1 MKKTFILT
9 LFMMLCSLAF
19 AQNAGQN
26 SYDWGEFNYH
36 NYPTTEHVFAT
47 LTLDGEA
54 AGNIQNYE
62 IAPFCGTELRGD
74 AVKALD
80 VNGKYVFWFSVY
92 GGNAEEPETITFKLY
107 DYATGTLF
115 DNVSETTVT
124 YGNNNGVNIGSY
136 AEPIVINFNHVAE
149 VADVKYG
156 SLAKAV
162 EVAAAGQ
169 TVKVIN
175 DVVLAKGL
183 VVEKNL
189 TFDLN
194 GKAITATEGVY
205 PVIRIQNEANVTV
218 TGNGSITNATDYV
231 FVLGDTNIATSG
243 YLTIENGTFLG
254 GTSVASVTKGNLTI
268 NGGEFSVNP
277 YQGTV
282 YTYLIN
288 CYDASYKNGTAT
300 VAIKG
305 GTFYNW
311 NPENNAAEGEGTNF
325 CPQTP
330 VRYIAVEDP
339 ANTFTVKEGAWIA
352 QIEDGTK
359 FQTLAAAVK
368 AAPVGTTVT
377 LLESATGAGVEIDR
391 DVTINFGGFTYTFNE
406 GVGSK
411 GTTTLGF
418 QILKDSNVTL
428 KNGTLTSTAVT
439 EGKEVKVLVQ
449 NYANLTL
456 KDMNLVDNTDYIQ
469 YALSNNSG
477 NVSIEG
483 NTNITTDA
491 VAFDVYDYTSA
502 GYTVPTV
509 NVTTTGIITGA
520 IEVSESINGNLNIS
534 SGKFTAEI
542 KEAWCAEGY
551 IPTGLVNGYYS
562 VKEGAY
568 VARNMTTGQGY
579 ETLPAAVDAAA
590 AGNIINL
597 LADVT
602 LTSRYTITKAVTIDG
617 DGHSIIADNNFAK
630 DFLISVNSSNVTLKN
645 VVLNSNNSKSK
656 NINVY
661 CAQNVVF
668 DNVSIINATGGY
680 AALTVNGSTLTTKTS
695 FKALGNAIAIDIDNG
710 SGVTSAFGLTV
721 EEGTVYDLGNKTVK
735 FASKAVNDV
744 TGAVDA
750 EGNPYFAAMDN
761 AYFYTNAQIN
771 SRITAYSNGLTLLAD
786 VTVNSS
792 SFEVKG
798 TLGLNGNDLVIA
810 EGKKMKVS
818 AKTII
823 KDFGSVEGEI
833 VLTNASATLT
843 APEGLD
849 VTTSV
854 ENHIV
859 YYKDGVYSSVLPV
872 AETGGKPYATLAD
885 AVEAA
890 EADKTV
896 TVLRD
901 ATSASVVIDKK
912 LTIDLNGKAITA
924 AENVYPVIRIQNGA
938 NVTVTGEGS
947 ITNATDYVFVLGAS
961 DKTSAG
967 YLTIENGTFLGGTTV
982 ASVTKGNLTINGGD
996 FSVNPYQGNYAYLI
1010 NCFDASYKNGTAT
1023 VAITGGTFH
1032 NWNPENNAAEGEGT
1046 NFCPKGYKAF
1056 EGENETY
1063 TVSVILPEVDVTN
1076 IKETLTDE
1084 DPDLTFA
1091 LNFAIK
1097 DIDKLTESYLED
1109 LFDKYGK
1116 HYVDYVLTIE
1126 GMNGENGT
1134 VTFNANGGANGY
1146 LAGQYD
1152 GWSENWVTVPFE
1164 NVVVK
1169 NGESFY
1175 IMEYAAKLMDKPGL
1189 RFTLA
1194 EIAEIVQNFDCGV
1207 YFTNEFL
1214 VANPNLKVTLELKV
1228 FTEENGVKVDNIDV
1242 AKNVFEVSGIEA
1254 IVSATG
1260 KQTQYC
1266 AKLATAIETA
1276 SAGAT
1281 VTLLRNVESSDIIA
1295 INKDLTIDL
1304 SGKTV
1309 EGKSNRLF
1317 RITETAE
1324 VTAAKVTIENGTI
1337 KNNVSG
1343 GRCIETRTGDVTLNL
1358 NKVELIAETG
1368 ASQPLTV
1375 GGSGE
1380 NIAVKVTSST
1390 ISAGTG
1396 YGITTF
1402 NPAVVTLDD
1411 TEVTGYSA
1419 LNIKVASSSLGSAGS
1434 VFNIENGSVLVG
1446 INNAAEGETNSFC
1459 VVMVEDKNITIN
1471 VKDSELKAVAT
1482 NNPQSIFG
1490 IGNEISNTAVTG
1502 LEVNVDEETTLILV
1516 GEKAVILGLN
1526 DDQVLGDNLIIVPDA
1541 YKDQL
1546 NAEAWAT
1553 IPAGEGFV
1561 QVCEA
1566 VASVN
1571 ETYYATLQAAVDAAD
1586 GDDDVVVLVA
1596 DATGSGVVINKNVTI
1611 DFNDHTYT
1619 ANEGVGS
1626 TGTETLGFQILKN
1639 NTVTL
1644 KGGTFVAG
1652 EGILML
1658 VQNYASLNVV
1668 DMNLDGT
1675 SEAVQYVLSNNSGTV
1690 NISGAT
1696 NITASANGVAFDV
1709 YDYTSAGY
1717 PVPTV
1722 NVATTG
1728 TITGKIEVS
1737 TSIAN
1742 NLTITGGTYTVNVD
1756 AYCADGYACNK
1767 DGENYKVAKSN
1778 VAKIGTTEYLTLAQ
1792 AVAAATDGQKVE
1804 LLRSVE
1810 NGAGVV
1816 IDKNITIDFNG
1827 KTYKFKSGVGS
1838 TGTESNGFQILKENT
1853 VTLQNGALEVN
1864 EIFSHNFYILVQNYA
1879 NLTVNNMKLDGTYL
1893 DKWSKVET
1901 DQDSYVLSN
1910 NSGTV
1915 NIIGATNITANND
1928 GNKAFA
1934 FDVCDKQPYANP
1946 VVTVKT
1952 TGKISGNIEVSEGLT
1967 DNLHIQGG
1975 TYTLDVQTWCDEGY
1989 FSFANDDNT
1998 LWTVSGPYV
2007 AKIED
2012 ENGNETYYATLQA
2025 AVDAADGDDDVVV
2038 LVADATGSGV
2048 VINKNVTIDFNDHT
2062 YTANEGVGSTG
2073 TETLGFQILK
2083 NNTVTLKGGT
2093 FVAGEGILMLVQ
2105 NYASLNVVDMNLD
2118 GTSEAVQ
2125 YVLSNNSGTV
2135 NISGA
2140 TNITASAN
2148 GVAFDVCKYASYAV
2162 PTVNVETTGTIT
2174 GAIEVSEAIKYN
2186 LNISAGT
2193 FTNEIMKDWCH
2204 KAYVP
2209 TQNADATWTVRLGN
2223 FVAEVKDQVKARYE
2237 TIAEAIARANN
2248 EEGAQTINV
2257 LADNTTSTSAVVTND
2272 LTLNLNGKAITA
2284 VEDIYPVIRI
2294 QNNANVTITGN
2305 GSITNADDYVFV
2317 LGDANIEKSGYLTI
2331 ENGTFL
2337 GGTTVASVTKGN
2349 LTINGGDFSVNPYQG
2364 NYAYLINCYD
2374 ASYKNGTATVAIKGG
2389 TFHNWN
2395 PENNAAEGE
2404 GTNFCAAGYAAKET
2418 SSNVWTVVSAQRH
2431 MLANGWNWYSSYIA
2445 SDNLFEQLKNELAT
2459 SCIQIKNHETYYNG
2473 SIDNWVGNLNAISVK
2488 EMYMIKLNKDEDIFT
2503 EGPIANPAEQKI
2515 EICKKWNWIGYP
2527 MTEAMSVKEA
2537 LADLKAN
2544 DGDIIKAH
2552 NGAFTTFIDGYG
2564 WVEIPGASNILNS
2577 MEPGNGYM
2585 YYSYADVNKAFNYSY
2600 PTSTS
2605 RSAAK
2610 ANVTAENNHWVA
2622 NASAFANNMTIVAAL
2637 NVEGVEMGEGVEVAA
2652 FVNGE
2657 VRGSARPFYV
2667 ESIDSYVMF
2676 LSVYGNDQEEVTFK
2690 YIDLY
2695 TEEEYTLNNK
2705 VAYADNAI
2713 IGSIAEPMTLCYGT
2727 MGIGENAANTI
2738 SLYPNPTTTNAAIS
2752 FETVCDVVEVFNSLG
2767 VRVAEYRNVDSIDGL
2782 EAAGV
2787 YVIRVTNGETV
2798 QNCRLI
2804 VK

>member
-47 LTLDGEA
+47 LTLDSVA

-74 AVKALD
+74 AVKALN

-205 PVIRIQNEANVTV
+205 PVIRIQNGANVTV
-218 TGNGSITNATDYV
+218 TGEGSITNATDYV
-231 FVLGDTNIATSG
+231 FVLGSADKETAGNLA
-243 YLTIENGTFLG
+243 IENGTFLG

-268 NGGEFSVNP
+268 NGGDFSVNP
-277 YQGTV
+277 YQGN
-282 YTYLIN
+282 YAYLIN
-288 CYDASYKNGTAT
+288 CFDANYKNETAT

-305 GTFYNW
+305 GTFHNW

-359 FQTLAAAVK
+359 FQTLAAAVE
-368 AAPVGTTVT
+368 AAPEGTTVT
-377 LLESATGAGVEIDR
+377 LLESATGAGV
-391 DVTINFGGFTYTFNE
+391 
-406 GVGSK
+406 
-411 GTTTLGF
+411 
-418 QILKDSNVTL
+418 
-428 KNGTLTSTAVT
+428 
-439 EGKEVKVLVQ
+439 
-449 NYANLTL
+449 
-456 KDMNLVDNTDYIQ
+456 
-469 YALSNNSG
+469 
-477 NVSIEG
+477 
-483 NTNITTDA
+483 
-491 VAFDVYDYTSA
+491 
-502 GYTVPTV
+502 
-509 NVTTTGIITGA
+509 
-520 IEVSESINGNLNIS
+520 
-534 SGKFTAEI
+534 
-542 KEAWCAEGY
+542 
-551 IPTGLVNGYYS
+551 
-562 VKEGAY
+562 
-568 VARNMTTGQGY
+568 
-579 ETLPAAVDAAA
+579 
-590 AGNIINL
+590 
-597 LADVT
+597 
-602 LTSRYTITKAVTIDG
+602 
-617 DGHSIIADNNFAK
+617 
-630 DFLISVNSSNVTLKN
+630 
-645 VVLNSNNSKSK
+645 
-656 NINVY
+656 
-661 CAQNVVF
+661 
-668 DNVSIINATGGY
+668 
-680 AALTVNGSTLTTKTS
+680 
-695 FKALGNAIAIDIDNG
+695 
-710 SGVTSAFGLTV
+710 
-721 EEGTVYDLGNKTVK
+721 
-735 FASKAVNDV
+735 
-744 TGAVDA
+744 
-750 EGNPYFAAMDN
+750 
-761 AYFYTNAQIN
+761 
-771 SRITAYSNGLTLLAD
+771 
-786 VTVNSS
+786 
-792 SFEVKG
+792 
-798 TLGLNGNDLVIA
+798 
-810 EGKKMKVS
+810 
-818 AKTII
+818 
-823 KDFGSVEGEI
+823 
-833 VLTNASATLT
+833 
-843 APEGLD
+843 
-849 VTTSV
+849 
-854 ENHIV
+854 
-859 YYKDGVYSSVLPV
+859 
-872 AETGGKPYATLAD
+872 
-885 AVEAA
+885 
-890 EADKTV
+890 
-896 TVLRD
+896 
-901 ATSASVVIDKK
+901 
-912 LTIDLNGKAITA
+912 
-924 AENVYPVIRIQNGA
+924 
-938 NVTVTGEGS
+938 
-947 ITNATDYVFVLGAS
+947 
-961 DKTSAG
+961 
-967 YLTIENGTFLGGTTV
+967 
-982 ASVTKGNLTINGGD
+982 
-996 FSVNPYQGNYAYLI
+996 
-1010 NCFDASYKNGTAT
+1010 
-1023 VAITGGTFH
+1023 
-1032 NWNPENNAAEGEGT
+1032 
-1046 NFCPKGYKAF
+1046 
-1056 EGENETY
+1056 
-1063 TVSVILPEVDVTN
+1063 
-1076 IKETLTDE
+1076 
-1084 DPDLTFA
+1084 
-1091 LNFAIK
+1091 
-1097 DIDKLTESYLED
+1097 
-1109 LFDKYGK
+1109 
-1116 HYVDYVLTIE
+1116 
-1126 GMNGENGT
+1126 
-1134 VTFNANGGANGY
+1134 
-1146 LAGQYD
+1146 
-1152 GWSENWVTVPFE
+1152 
-1164 NVVVK
+1164 
-1169 NGESFY
+1169 
-1175 IMEYAAKLMDKPGL
+1175 
-1189 RFTLA
+1189 
-1194 EIAEIVQNFDCGV
+1194 
-1207 YFTNEFL
+1207 
-1214 VANPNLKVTLELKV
+1214 
-1228 FTEENGVKVDNIDV
+1228 
-1242 AKNVFEVSGIEA
+1242 
-1254 IVSATG
+1254 
-1260 KQTQYC
+1260 
-1266 AKLATAIETA
+1266 
-1276 SAGAT
+1276 
-1281 VTLLRNVESSDIIA
+1281 
-1295 INKDLTIDL
+1295 
-1304 SGKTV
+1304 
-1309 EGKSNRLF
+1309 
-1317 RITETAE
+1317 
-1324 VTAAKVTIENGTI
+1324 
-1337 KNNVSG
+1337 
-1343 GRCIETRTGDVTLNL
+1343 
-1358 NKVELIAETG
+1358 
-1368 ASQPLTV
+1368 
-1375 GGSGE
+1375 
-1380 NIAVKVTSST
+1380 
-1390 ISAGTG
+1390 
-1396 YGITTF
+1396 
-1402 NPAVVTLDD
+1402 
-1411 TEVTGYSA
+1411 
-1419 LNIKVASSSLGSAGS
+1419 
-1434 VFNIENGSVLVG
+1434 
-1446 INNAAEGETNSFC
+1446 
-1459 VVMVEDKNITIN
+1459 
-1471 VKDSELKAVAT
+1471 
-1482 NNPQSIFG
+1482 
-1490 IGNEISNTAVTG
+1490 
-1502 LEVNVDEETTLILV
+1502 
-1516 GEKAVILGLN
+1516 
-1526 DDQVLGDNLIIVPDA
+1526 
-1541 YKDQL
+1541 
-1546 NAEAWAT
+1546 
-1553 IPAGEGFV
+1553 
-1561 QVCEA
+1561 
-1566 VASVN
+1566 
-1571 ETYYATLQAAVDAAD
+1571 
-1586 GDDDVVVLVA
+1586 
-1596 DATGSGVVINKNVTI
+1596 VINKNVTI
-1611 DFNDHTYT
+1611 DFNGKTYT

-1658 VQNYASLNVV
+1658 VQNYANLNVV

-1675 SEAVQYVLSNNSGTV
+1675 SEIVQYVLSNNSGTV

-1737 TSIAN
+1737 ASIAN

-1756 AYCADGYACNK
+1756 AYCADGYACNAAEGK
-1767 DGENYKVAKSN
+1767 YTVVESP
-1778 VAKIGTTEYLTLAQ
+1778 VAKIGETKYLTLAQ
-1792 AVAAATDGQKVE
+1792 AVAAAENGQTVE

-1816 IDKNITIDFNG
+1816 IDKNITIDFAG
-1827 KTYKFKSGVGS
+1827 ETYKFKSGVGS

-1864 EIFSHNFYILVQNYA
+1864 AIFSHNFYILVQNYA
-1879 NLTVNNMKLDGTYL
+1879 NLNVVDMNLDGTNL
-1893 DKWSKVET
+1893 DKWSKVAT

-1915 NIIGATNITANND
+1915 NISGATNITANND

-1934 FDVCDKQPYANP
+1934 FDVCKYANYEAP
-1946 VVTVKT
+1946 VVTITT
-1952 TGKISGNIEVSEGLT
+1952 TGFINGAIEVSEGLT

-1989 FSFANDDNT
+1989 FSFANGDDT
-1998 LWTVSGPYV
+1998 WTVKGPYV
-2007 AKIED
+2007 AKV
-2012 ENGNETYYATLQA
+2012 GETYYATLQA
-2025 AVDAADGDDDVVV
+2025 AVDAADANNNVV
-2038 LVADATGSGV
+2038 LVASATGAGV
-2048 VINKNVTIDFNDHT
+2048 VINKNVTIDFNGKT

-2105 NYASLNVVDMNLD
+2105 NYANLNVVDMNLD

-2148 GVAFDVCKYASYAV
+2148 GVAFDVYKYGNYSV

-2174 GAIEVSEAIKYN
+2174 GAIEVYESIKYN
-2186 LNISAGT
+2186 LNIKAGT
-2193 FTNEIMKDWCH
+2193 FTKEIMKDWCH
-2204 KAYVP
+2204 EDYVP
-2209 TQNADATWTVRLGN
+2209 TQNADATWTVREGN
-2223 FVAEVKDQVKARYE
+2223 FVAEVEGKVKARYE
-2237 TIAEAIARANN
+2237 TIAEAIVRANG
-2248 EEGAQTINV
+2248 EEGAQTITV
-2257 LADNTTSTSAVVTND
+2257 LAGNTTSTPAVVTNN

-2284 VEDIYPVIRI
+2284 AEGVYPVIRI
-2294 QNNANVTITGN
+2294 QNDANVTVTGN
-2305 GSITNADDYVFV
+2305 GSITNATDYVFV
-2317 LGDANIEKSGYLTI
+2317 LGDTNIAKSGYLTI

-2364 NYAYLINCYD
+2364 TVYSYLINCYD
-2374 ASYKNGTATVAIKGG
+2374 ASFKNGTATVAIKGG
-2389 TFHNWN
+2389 TYHEFN

-2418 SSNVWTVVSAQRH
+2418 PSNSNVWTVVSAQRH
-2431 MLANGWNWYSSYIA
+2431 MLAQGWNWYSSYIA
-2445 SDNLFEQLKNELAT
+2445 SDNLFTQLQNELAT
-2459 SCIQIKNHETYYNG
+2459 SCVQIKNHEGLYNG
-2473 SIDNWVGNLNAISVK
+2473 SDSNGDWIGGLNAISVK
-2488 EMYMIKLNKDEDIFT
+2488 EMYMIKLNAEEAVFT
-2503 EGPIANPAEQKI
+2503 EGPIANPAEQVI
-2515 EICKKWNWIGYP
+2515 GIHKKWSWIGYP

-2537 LADLKAN
+2537 LKGLTPN

-2585 YYSYADVNKAFNYSY
+2585 YYSYADVNKEFNYSY
-2600 PTSTS
+2600 PTTNS
-2605 RSAAK
+2605 RSAAF
-2610 ANVTAENNHWVA
+2610 ANVTAEDNYWAA
-2622 NASAFANNMTIVAAL
+2622 NTSVFANNMTIVATL

-2695 TEEEYTLNNK
+2695 TEEEYTLSNK

-2738 SLYPNPTTTNAAIS
+2738 SLYPNPTTTHAAIN